1 MKSMTVV
8 VDALVVQ
15 MAVEFVILHVLMVVR
30 ALFLFWVFCLF
41 AFLVNEGYDLIE
53 ITKCRLNGYIVYLD

>member
-15 MAVEFVILHVLMVVR
+15 LAVEFVILHVLMVVR
-30 ALFLFWVFCLF
+30 ALFLNDFFFVFCWF
-41 AFLVNEGYDLIE
+41 AFVVKGI
-53 ITKCRLNGYIVYLD
+53 

>member
-15 MAVEFVILHVLMVVR
+15 LAVEFVILHVLMVVR
-30 ALFLFWVFCLF
+30 ALFLNDFGFF
-41 AFLVNEGYDLIE
+41 F
-53 ITKCRLNGYIVYLD
+53 RLHFGKWDMI